1 MRVRSVAILVL
12 LLLFL
17 NMVVQNTEVV
27 PVRVLFWDTVM
38 SRILLLT
45 LTLAIGVVIGFLLGR
60 PWRKAGQDSATEA
73 PPEQPSSSS

>member
-1 MRVRSVAILVL
+1 
-12 LLLFL
+12 
-17 NMVVQNTEVV
+17 
-27 PVRVLFWDTVM
+27 
-38 SRILLLT
+38 LT